1 MKNKQ
6 NLFLSVL
13 VLVPLLMALEA
24 HATIYKCVDA
34 NAEVYYND
42 KPCPVTD
49 IERKI
54 KAVKDPEGGY
64 IPPEFVA
71 DQAKSASPGI
81 VVGNESGRKLDQS
94 NKDKSDNSSQVGASN
109 GSSSGAKGTSSGS
122 SNNSSANSNVSSSS
136 STENSDSASATSS
149 GIKRTTKR
157 VIQKE
162 RDYEKVVKKYD
173 D

>member
-13 VLVPLLMALEA
+13 AIVPLLIVVEA
-24 HATIYKCVDA
+24 QATIYKCVDA

-42 KPCPVTD
+42 KPCPATD

-64 IPPEFVA
+64 IAPKFVSEEA
-71 DQAKSASPGI
+71 
-81 VVGNESGRKLDQS
+81 ESGNTGTIVGKGSARKLDNS

-122 SNNSSANSNVSSSS
+122 SNNASANSNGASSSS
-136 STENSDSASATSS
+136 SDNSGSASATSS
-149 GIKRTTKR
+149 GKKRTTKR

-162 RDYEKVVKKYD
+162 RDYQKVVKKYD